1 MAQRVKDQELSC
13 CGSGSI
19 PAQRT
24 SESYKHALHQK
35 RLKKKKDLKPW
46 ESAFFL
52 CFHLS
57 QRASTLLGQPHG
69 ALGWAGEGAEAEKQ
83 ETRAL
88 LDGDLKSG

>member
-1 MAQRVKDQELSC
+1 MLWFRFDPCPEDFRKLQTCPPPKKV
-13 CGSGSI
+13 
-19 PAQRT
+19 
-24 SESYKHALHQK
+24 
-35 RLKKKKDLKPW
+35 KKKKDLKPW